1 MENMADLKAKFMKIY
16 ARTPDSLRDDI
27 LVVVDD
33 RPFTWDSAF
42 LEVKNDTELGKEI
55 LNIIKGIGII

>member
-1 MENMADLKAKFMKIY
+1 MESDSEKRSKFMTIY

-27 LVVVDD
+27 LVVVND

-42 LEVKNDTELGKEI
+42 LEVKNDTELGKKI
-55 LNIIKGIGII
+55 LNIIKEIGII